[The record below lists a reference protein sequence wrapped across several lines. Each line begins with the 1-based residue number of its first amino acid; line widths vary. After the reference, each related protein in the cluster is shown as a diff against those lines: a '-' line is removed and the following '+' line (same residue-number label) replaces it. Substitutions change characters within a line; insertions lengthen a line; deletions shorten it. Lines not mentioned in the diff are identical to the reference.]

1 MRRLLMVVAVVA
13 LVATACSSGS
23 NSPGGLQPS
32 AQASLTPASCSTKGL
47 TTVGGPSAGPSG
59 EQPVTIQLWSF
70 YSSGE
75 FKKYCEV
82 LQDFHQKYPW
92 ISIQHTGGKSDQDI
106 FRAVNSGTAPDLAIT
121 SGPDNVAK
129 FCSANTYTNLATYL
143 QNDNI
148 DLAAIVPDA
157 ALRYTSY
164 NGDQCSLPVLSDAY
178 GLYYNKDM
186 FSKAGIAT
194 VPKTLSELE
203 TDAKKLTVF
212 NADGSIKVAGYV
224 PLQSFYESTQLYN
237 GDYSGGIWYDQNG
250 NSAFASDPSWANL
263 LQWEKGFIADVY
275 GSDGYH
281 KLQEFFSKLGGP
293 DSEWSSSHGFE
304 TEQVAMMMDGEWR
317 NAFIADDGSKVNYGT
332 APFPVA
338 DDTPDLYGAGQIGG
352 DVVGIPSNAKNP
364 DAAWLLLKYLA
375 LDTSAEVKLAT
386 ILKNV
391 PTTFESL
398 KDPEL
403 NSDEHFKVFLQIF
416 GNAHSG
422 YKPLTPIGDTDT
434 SLWGS
439 FIDKWESG
447 GVTDLQGGLQDLA
460 TQIDNQLQLG

>member
-1 MRRLLMVVAVVA
+1 MRRLLMVVAVVG
-13 LVATACSSGS
+13 LVASACSSS
-23 NSPGGLQPS
+23 STAGLQPS
-32 AQASLTPASCSTKGL
+32 AARSLTPAACTTKGL
-47 TTVGGPSAGPSG
+47 DVGSASAGPSG
-59 EQPVTIQLWSF
+59 EQPVTINLWSF
-70 YSSGE
+70 YSGGE

-106 FRAVNSGTAPDLAIT
+106 FRAVNSDTAPDMAIT

-129 FCSANTYTNLATYL
+129 FCSANTYMDLATYL
-143 QNDNI
+143 QRDNI
-148 DLAAIVPDA
+148 DLAATVPDA

-186 FSKAGIAT
+186 FAKAGIT
-194 VPKTLSELE
+194 GVPKTLSELQ

-212 NADGSIKVAGYV
+212 NPDGSIKVAGYV

-275 GSDGYH
+275 GPDGYH

-293 DSEWSSSHGFE
+293 DSEWSSAHGFE
-304 TEQVAMMMDGEWR
+304 TQQVAMTMDGEWR
-317 NAFIADDGSKVNYGT
+317 VAFIADDGSNVNYGT

-398 KDPEL
+398 KDPGL

-422 YKPLTPIGDTDT
+422 FKPLTPIGSTDAD
-434 SLWGS
+434 LWGS

-447 GVTDLQGGLQDLA
+447 GVTDLQGGLQALA
-460 TQIDNQLQLG
+460 NQIDNQLQLG